1 MQAVSEKTVQRA
13 WEKARLYLD
22 HAIEL
27 EPHELAAWLGSL
39 RNSHPELAC
48 DLEMW
53 CAKRHA
59 LVRNDFLE
67 ADPAVAPMH
76 TGLEGER
83 IASYTIESLI
93 GRGGMGTVWRA
104 RRSDGRFEGV
114 AAVKMLNAALVGRSG
129 EQRYSREGN
138 FLARLTHPHIARLF
152 DAGVT
157 RLGQPYLVLDVEG
170 LPIDGYAN
178 AQRLASDDRIRLF
191 LDVLAAVAHA
201 HASLIVHRDL
211 TPSNVLVS
219 HVGVVKLLDF

>member
-1 MQAVSEKTVQRA
+1 
-13 WEKARLYLD
+13 
-22 HAIEL
+22 
-27 EPHELAAWLGSL
+27 
-39 RNSHPELAC
+39 
-48 DLEMW
+48 MW

-129 EQRYSREGN
+129 EQRYSQEGN